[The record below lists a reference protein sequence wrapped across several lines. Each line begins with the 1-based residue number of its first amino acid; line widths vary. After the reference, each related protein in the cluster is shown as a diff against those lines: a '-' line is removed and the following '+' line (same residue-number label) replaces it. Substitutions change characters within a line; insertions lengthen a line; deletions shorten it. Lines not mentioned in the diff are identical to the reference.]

1 MTDMTTA
8 SSSILPGAARRIGWG
23 VFLAAATTIFSFVF
37 ACAAPFAALAAIA
50 ALNMRR
56 LDAVLTILLAFAI
69 NQAVGFGFLD
79 YPHDAS
85 TIAWGAGIGVSAML
99 GLGAALAVARLA
111 SGMGYV
117 LTLALSFLAAFAACQ
132 LGLQGAGVL
141 IGTGGH
147 GLSAEVVRW
156 VLQMNALALALLA
169 GLQKLGQLAGVATPL
184 PARAG

>member
-8 SSSILPGAARRIGWG
+8 SSSMLSGPARRIGWG
-23 VFLAAATTIFSFVF
+23 VFLAAAAVIFSFVF

-85 TIAWGAGIGVSAML
+85 TIAWGAGIGISAML
-99 GLGAALAVARLA
+99 GLGAALVVARLA
-111 SGMGYV
+111 SGSGYV
-117 LTLALSFLAAFAACQ
+117 LSLALAFVAAFAAYQ

-147 GLSAEVVRW
+147 GLSSEVIRW

-169 GLQKLGQLAGVATPL
+169 GFQKLGQLAGLAQPL